1 MRETFTGQSSMLFF
15 TFLLCFFFTGC
26 EKPPAIQAINGAAQ
40 GTTYSVK
47 YWLNNDNNID
57 NNFLKQE
64 VDKELARI
72 DKLISNYRDDS
83 VIEVFNQN
91 HTANIP
97 IILDKEILDLLI
109 ISADVHNK
117 SKGCYDPTIKPL
129 FQIWGF
135 SDDKLHIPDDKAIA
149 QAKQS
154 IGFADKLLRDNN
166 SITKKVP
173 TVTID
178 FSAIGQGYAVMKIA
192 DLLNQ
197 QGIQNYLVEI
207 GGEMLVAGTK
217 PENNPWRVGVEKPVP
232 NSQKISEIITLGR
245 QDADNAQDAGGK
257 HNTAIMTSGTYR
269 HYFDDNGTRYSHILD
284 PRTGKPVT
292 HDSVAVTV
300 LLDNAA
306 YADAWSTALLCLG
319 SQEGLKVAN
328 DNAIPAIFYDMGSNQ
343 QLIRH
348 TSRAVAEQ
356 HKNWTID

>member
-1 MRETFTGQSSMLFF
+1 MRETFTGQSSLLFLAF
-15 TFLLCFFFTGC
+15 FLSFFFAGC
-26 EKPPAIQAINGAAQ
+26 EKPPAIQVINGAAQ

-47 YWLNNDNNID
+47 YWLNNDNDID
-57 NNFLKQE
+57 STVLKQL

-83 VIEVFNQN
+83 VIEAFNQN

-97 IILDKEILDLLI
+97 ITLDKEILDLLT

-149 QAKQS
+149 LAKQS

-166 SITKKVP
+166 SMTKKVP

-178 FSAIGQGYAVMKIA
+178 FSAIGQGYAVMKVA
-192 DLLNQ
+192 DLLTR
-197 QGIQNYLVEI
+197 QGIQHYLVEI

-217 PENNPWRVGVEKPVP
+217 PENKPWRVGVEQPVP
-232 NSQKISEIITLGR
+232 NQG
-245 QDADNAQDAGGK
+245 
-257 HNTAIMTSGTYR
+257 TAIMTSGTYR

-319 SQEGLKVAN
+319 SQTGLEVAN
-328 DNAIPAIFYDMGSNQ
+328 DNAIPAIFYDMDDNQ

-348 TSRAVAEQ
+348 TSDAVAKQ
-356 HKNWTID
+356 HKNWTIDGQ

>member
-1 MRETFTGQSSMLFF
+1 MRETFTGQSSVLFLAF
-15 TFLLCFFFTGC
+15 FLSLFFTGC
-26 EKPPAIQAINGAAQ
+26 ENPPTIQAISGAAQ

-47 YWLNNDNNID
+47 YWLSDDNHID
-57 NNFLKQE
+57 NAVLKQS

-83 VIEVFNQN
+83 VIELFNQN
-91 HTANIP
+91 HVANIP
-97 IILDKEILDLLI
+97 IIVDKEILDLLT

-129 FQIWGF
+129 FKIWGF
-135 SDDKLHIPDDKAIA
+135 SDDKLHIPDDNAIA
-149 QAKQS
+149 LAKQS
-154 IGFADKLLRDNN
+154 IGFSDKLIRNDK
-166 SITKKVP
+166 SITKKIP

-178 FSAIGQGYAVMKIA
+178 LSAIGQGYAVMKIA

-197 QGIQNYLVEI
+197 QGIQHYLVEI
-207 GGEMLVAGTK
+207 GGEMLVVGTK
-217 PENNPWRVGVEKPVP
+217 PEKKPWRVGVEQPVP
-232 NSQKISEIITLGR
+232 NSQNISEIITLGI
-245 QDADNAQDAGGK
+245 QDAGGTQG
-257 HNTAIMTSGTYR
+257 TAIMTSGTYR

-300 LLDNAA
+300 LLDNAT

-319 SQEGLKVAN
+319 SQAGLKVAN
-328 DNAIPAIFYDMGSNQ
+328 DNAIPAIFYDMDSNQ

-348 TSRAVAEQ
+348 TSDAVAKQ